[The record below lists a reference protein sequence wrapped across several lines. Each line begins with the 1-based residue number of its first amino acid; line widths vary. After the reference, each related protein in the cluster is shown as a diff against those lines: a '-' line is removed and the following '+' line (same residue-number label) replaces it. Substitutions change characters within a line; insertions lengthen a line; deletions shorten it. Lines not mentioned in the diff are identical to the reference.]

1 MTAEATLTSRPT
13 MTLRRAELRDELV
26 DRILPYWMHHA
37 IDERHGGF
45 MGLILEN
52 GESESEAPKGCILNA
67 RILWTFSAAYAVL
80 GGAEL
85 LGMVNRAAI
94 YFAAHFFDPT
104 HGGVFWMVD
113 ADGKPADERKHVY
126 AQAFAIYALAEHYR
140 ATDDDASLR
149 QAIAIFRLV
158 EAHAYDRVFGG
169 YEEAFSRD
177 WIVLDDVRL
186 SDEDVQAPKSMNTHL
201 HLLEAYSTLF
211 RVWPDPLLRTRLAEL
226 VELFLHTIVGEQVAH
241 AQQFFLSDWTP
252 VERMVSYGHDI
263 ETSWLVLDAAEALGD
278 ATLRERARQMAL
290 RLAASVLD
298 QGFDVEQGGL
308 FSGIDANNALDT
320 DKEWWPQ
327 AEAIVGFVN
336 AYSESGNE
344 AYLDAANATWSFI
357 RQYVRDLDG
366 GEWHRRVSRDGRT
379 RFGYEKVGPWKCPY
393 HNARA
398 CLEIMARVDRRAP
411 V

>member
-1 MTAEATLTSRPT
+1 M
-13 MTLRRAELRDELV
+13 
-26 DRILPYWMHHA
+26 
-37 IDERHGGF
+37 GG
-45 MGLILEN
+45 
-52 GESESEAPKGCILNA
+52 
-67 RILWTFSAAYAVL
+67 
-80 GGAEL
+80 
-85 LGMVNRAAI
+85 
-94 YFAAHFFDPT
+94 
-104 HGGVFWMVD
+104 
-113 ADGKPADERKHVY
+113 
-126 AQAFAIYALAEHYR
+126 
-140 ATDDDASLR
+140 
-149 QAIAIFRLV
+149 
-158 EAHAYDRVFGG
+158 
-169 YEEAFSRD
+169 
-177 WIVLDDVRL
+177 
-186 SDEDVQAPKSMNTHL
+186 
-201 HLLEAYSTLF
+201 
-211 RVWPDPLLRTRLAEL
+211 
-226 VELFLHTIVGEQVAH
+226 AH

-252 VERMVSYGHDI
+252 VERIVSYGHDI

-278 ATLRERARQMAL
+278 ATLRARARQMAL

-298 QGFDVEQGGL
+298 EGYDVEQGGL

-357 RQYVRDLDG
+357 RQFVRDLDG